1 MASTAQEKFIRFG
14 SLAEIV
20 GLSRTTIYRLE
31 QQGQFPKRVKLGS
44 NSVAWRLTEINS
56 WMAVR

>member
-1 MASTAQEKFIRFG
+1 MSAAIAERFIRFD

-31 QQGQFPKRVKLGS
+31 QQGKFPKRVKLGS
-44 NSVAWRLTEINS
+44 NSVAWRQSEVLN
-56 WMAVR
+56 WMSVK